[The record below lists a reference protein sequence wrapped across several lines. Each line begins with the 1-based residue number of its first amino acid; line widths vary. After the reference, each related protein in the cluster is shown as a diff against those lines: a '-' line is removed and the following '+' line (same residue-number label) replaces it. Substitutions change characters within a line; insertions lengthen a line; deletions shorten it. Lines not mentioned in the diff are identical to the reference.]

1 MALAVSVSASWALA
15 GVIGLAGAACGSVI
29 AIVLDR
35 TFMLRR
41 ISGQVGIPVRELQDW
56 RGLAFALGYAVVSA
70 AIIRIAV
77 DVSLPGGAAPRLA
90 LGACGLALAYA
101 PILLRW
107 RAR

>member
-1 MALAVSVSASWALA
+1 MVAV
-15 GVIGLAGAACGSVI
+15 CF
-29 AIVLDR
+29 DR
-35 TFMLRR
+35 TLMFRR
-41 ISGQVGIPVRELQDW
+41 ISQRVGIPVRKLQNW
-56 RGLAFALGYAVVSA
+56 RGLAIALGYAVVSA

-77 DVSLPGGAAPRLA
+77 NLSLEGGPGARLA